1 MKTINKFICFLL
13 AVLALAACKKDFLN
27 RLPESDISPQTFFNT
42 ETDLQ
47 LYTNG
52 FYAYLPADAAVTAD
66 FSSDNVNV
74 SGIDELVSG
83 TRRVPTDAASAG
95 WTWTQLYNINYF
107 IQNYNKPSIPQEA
120 RNHYA
125 GVARF
130 FRAYFYF
137 EKLKRFGDV
146 PFYNHPLD
154 EQSADLYKPRDP
166 RTLVVDSIL
175 ADLDWAAGH
184 MRVAKDAAR
193 ANKWDAL
200 ALKARV
206 CLFEGTF
213 RKYHTELG
221 LQSSAN
227 ALLQLSADAANTIMT
242 TGPYKLSTGT
252 PATVYL
258 NLFSAQTP
266 NTDEFMLSTLYSLA
280 VNKGQVLNALFTS
293 PTRGNP
299 GLTKS
304 LIDSYQLS
312 DGRPFSALAN
322 YQQIPFWS
330 EVNNRDPRL
339 SQTIRTPG
347 YRRIGVAGTTAAL
360 LPDYAN
366 AYTGYQNIKFVSTPD
381 QDGASYTPIPM
392 FRFAEVLLNYAEAKA
407 ELGQL
412 TQAEADK
419 SINLIKARVGLPKL
433 DVATVTTDPILAAQ
447 YTHVT
452 DPLILEVRRE
462 RRVEL
467 VMEGFRFYDLVRWKE
482 GHLLAEKFRGAYYPS
497 KGTFDLDNDGKNDIA
512 IVDTK
517 PSPVVAGLQYFV
529 LLPDKALS
537 NGSSGNI
544 IVHANQTKTFREDRD
559 YYYPLPLNELL
570 LNPSLKQNPNW

>member
-1 MKTINKFICFLL
+1 MKTLNKLIICSLAALL
-13 AVLALAACKKDFLN
+13 LAACKKDFLN

-47 LYTNG
+47 LYTNS

-66 FSSDNVNV
+66 FSSDNVDV
-74 SGIDELVSG
+74 SAIDELVSG
-83 TRRVPTDAASAG
+83 TRRVPTDATSGG
-95 WTWTQLYNINYF
+95 WTWTQLYNINYLL
-107 IQNYNKPSIPQEA
+107 QNYNKPSIPQEA
-120 RNHYA
+120 RSHYA

-130 FRAYFYF
+130 FRAFFYF

-154 EQSADLYKPRDP
+154 EQSVDLYKPRDP

-184 MRVAKDAAR
+184 MRTAKDAAR

-200 ALKARV
+200 ALKSRV

-213 RKYHTELG
+213 RKYHTELN
-221 LQSSAN
+221 LQSTAN
-227 ALLQLSADAANTIMT
+227 ALLQLSADAANTIIT
-242 TGPYKLSTGT
+242 NSPYKLSTGT
-252 PATVYL
+252 AATVYL

-266 NTDEFMLSTLYSLA
+266 NADEFMLSTLYSLA

-293 PTRGNP
+293 PTRMNP

-304 LIDSYQLS
+304 LIDSYQLA
-312 DGRPFSALAN
+312 DGRSFSALAN
-322 YQQIPFWS
+322 YQQMPFWT

-339 SQTIRTPG
+339 SQTMRTPG
-347 YRRIGVAGTTAAL
+347 YRRIGVATTTTAL

-419 SINLIKARVGLPKL
+419 SINLVKARVGLPKL
-433 DVATVTTDPILAAQ
+433 DVATATIDPILAAQ

-497 KGTFDLDNDGKNDIA
+497 KGTFDLDNDGKYDIA
-512 IVDTK
+512 VADTK
-517 PSPVVAGLQYFV
+517 PSPAVAGLQYFV